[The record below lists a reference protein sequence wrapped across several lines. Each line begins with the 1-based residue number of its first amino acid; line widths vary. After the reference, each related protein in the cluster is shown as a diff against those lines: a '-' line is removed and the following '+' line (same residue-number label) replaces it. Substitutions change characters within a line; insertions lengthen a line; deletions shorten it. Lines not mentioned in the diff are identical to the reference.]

1 MDPRFGEPPSLRR
14 SDWDTSRAQRL
25 HQSQAGRAAQHLTEI
40 AQAAEPGTRLGSKD
54 ELRARCGVS
63 VGTFNEAV
71 RLVQARGVVWIR
83 PGPGGGLFA
92 ATQSPMTRLGNSVL
106 AMETA
111 GAPVAEAIRIR
122 AALEPLLLEDAL
134 WHASPADIAA
144 LREYLAEMEP
154 AVSAGDR
161 ATFAA
166 AKWRLHHYL
175 ASLTPNAMLRSL
187 CTNLFDLIEAEHS
200 EEPANSDLAETYR
213 THCALVDAIDTRDRT
228 RAMRLISVLAGE
240 RAARP
245 D

>member
-25 HQSQAGRAAQHLTEI
+25 HQSQAGRAAQRLTEI

-54 ELRARCGVS
+54 ELRAQCGVS

-106 AMETA
+106 AMDTA
-111 GAPVAEAIRIR
+111 GAAGAAVAEAIRIR

-134 WHASPADIAA
+134 WHASPADVAA
-144 LREYLAEMEP
+144 LHEYLAEMEP
-154 AVSAGDR
+154 AVDAGDR
-161 ATFAA
+161 VAFAA
-166 AKWRLHHYL
+166 AQWRLHHYL
-175 ASLTPNAMLRSL
+175 ASLTPNPMLRSL
-187 CTNLFDLIEAEHS
+187 CTNLFDLIEAEAPS
-200 EEPANSDLAETYR
+200 NSDLAETYR
-213 THCALVDAIDTRDRT
+213 SHRALVDAIDARDRA
-228 RAMRLISVLAGE
+228 RAMRLISELAGE